1 MFRHRYPKKQ
11 LMINSING
19 GAVRQGVR
27 AHTPLQDQPVNK
39 HFVVQALSDVLSQ
52 FPGHLHGVDEVRG
65 LFQDGVVGHEVV
77 GADPR
82 VVGIQVDCRAVGC
95 VATAAALGRGEEG
108 VRGRKNTRES
118 GECALALFHYPF
130 PHLTL
135 GLSDRNMGRKCM
147 KSSPSGLC
155 LPLAVIGRQCTQ
167 EGFTTGRGKD

>member
-1 MFRHRYPKKQ
+1 
-11 LMINSING
+11 MINSING
-19 GAVRQGVR
+19 GAVRRGVR

-65 LFQDGVVGHEVV
+65 IFQDGVVGHEVV

-108 VRGRKNTRES
+108 VRGRKKHTGERRVRS
-118 GECALALFHYPF
+118 GAIPLPFSTLDVGVVRQKHGQEVHEVLSLWPLLA
-130 PHLTL
+130 
-135 GLSDRNMGRKCM
+135 
-147 KSSPSGLC
+147 
-155 LPLAVIGRQCTQ
+155 
-167 EGFTTGRGKD
+167 TGRHRPAVYAGGIHNWKGKRLR